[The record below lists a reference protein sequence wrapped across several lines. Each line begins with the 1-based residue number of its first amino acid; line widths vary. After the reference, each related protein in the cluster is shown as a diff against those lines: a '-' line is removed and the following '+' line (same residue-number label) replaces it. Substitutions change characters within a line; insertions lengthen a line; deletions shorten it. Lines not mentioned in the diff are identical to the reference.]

1 MMTSR
6 QRLFERDVFPLRRL
20 PFKDRLLI
28 CDMDGT
34 LLDSSSRLS
43 KENKMAL
50 DRFVAGGGLFTV
62 ATGRMEKS
70 VMQYLQ
76 DLPVNLPA
84 IVYNGAAIYD
94 FRTERM
100 LWQDNLAP
108 GVIEP
113 VKEVMERFPEI
124 GVELY
129 HGGMTYFIRENR
141 YTYEHML
148 RERFDPIITSVD
160 DVPQPWSKVI
170 LAWEP
175 DRLPEVEKFLMG
187 FRTLFSQV
195 YSEPQFLELLNLNT
209 SKGNALKVLIQM
221 LGLDHTCVIAMGDNL
236 NDMELIRE
244 ANVGIATGNAH
255 TALKA
260 AADLCCSHHDLNAVS
275 EVISWIE
282 SGKIAC

>member
-1 MMTSR
+1 MEH
-6 QRLFERDVFPLRRL
+6 Q

-34 LLDSSSRLS
+34 LLDSCSRLS
-43 KENKMAL
+43 MENKTAL
-50 DRFVAGGGLFTV
+50 DRFVAGGGFFTV

-70 VMQYLQ
+70 VMQYLK

-94 FRTERM
+94 FQKDRI
-100 LWQDNLAP
+100 LWQDNLVP

-113 VKEVMERFPEI
+113 VREVMERFPEI
-124 GVELY
+124 GVEFY
-129 HGGMTYFIRENR
+129 HGGMTYFVRENR

-148 RERFDPIITSVD
+148 REKFDPIITAVD
-160 DVPQPWSKVI
+160 DVPQPWYKVI
-170 LAWEP
+170 LAWDP
-175 DRLPEVEKFLMG
+175 CRLPEVESFLMKY
-187 FRTLFSQV
+187 RTLFSQV
-195 YSEPQFLELLNLNT
+195 YSEPHFLELLNLKT
-209 SKGNALKVLIQM
+209 SKGNALKMLIEM
-221 LGLDHTCVIAMGDNL
+221 LGLNQTFVIAMGDNL

-244 ANVGIATGNAH
+244 ADVGIATDNAH
-255 TALKA
+255 TSLKA

-282 SGKIAC
+282 SGKISY